1 MLETILIW
9 IWHNLVELIGTIAG
23 LSYIYFSIKQK
34 IWIWPIGILS
44 SALYI
49 YVFFISKFY
58 ADMGLQV
65 YYLFISFY
73 GWYFW
78 LNGNK
83 TNDKR
88 DEVPV
93 TFTKKKMAIYLTLIT
108 FVIFVAIAL
117 ILKYLTDSQ
126 VSILDSLTTA
136 GSIVATWM
144 LARKYLEHWLIWIV
158 VDVISIGL
166 YIYKGL
172 YITVVLFV
180 AYLIM
185 AIVGYFQ
192 WKKSIAIQ

>member
-1 MLETILIW
+1 MFEIILAW
-9 IWHNLVELIGTIAG
+9 IWSNLVELIGTIAG

-49 YVFFISKFY
+49 YVFYDSQLY

-83 TNDKR
+83 VDDKR
-88 DEVPV
+88 EELPV
-93 TFTKKKMAIYLTLIT
+93 TFTKRKMAVYLILIT
-108 FVIFVAIAL
+108 IAIFIVIAF
-117 ILKYLTDSQ
+117 ILKYFTDSE
-126 VSILDSLTTA
+126 VPILDALTTA

-158 VDVISIGL
+158 VNIMSIGL
-166 YIYKGL
+166 YIYKDM

-185 AIVGYFQ
+185 AIVGYLK
-192 WKKSIAIQ
+192 WKKEIKN